1 MLMFF
6 FFLCVILFNFAC
18 FALPCRAVPYPALA
32 WLGLAVCVLFN
43 GWKLASSVSNTLW
56 MCVFH
61 LTPSTYIY
69 HLYTFFLFFFCSRAW
84 LLFLFFLLC
93 LVAGTIQ
100 PLTLSPGRLYTA
112 KSENLLKT
120 LCKSQAWI
128 KRTHAHTHIHSHLC
142 VQCIKLEF
150 MNCWKPNHIR
160 RYEDILLM
168 CFFRF
173 PFCLSLSLA
182 PMEITKRNIFFP
194 HLWWDGFLI
203 SWQMKWEDI

>member
-1 MLMFF
+1 MLAI
-6 FFLCVILFNFAC
+6 LYECVYFIWH
-18 FALPCRAVPYPALA
+18 P
-32 WLGLAVCVLFN
+32 
-43 GWKLASSVSNTLW
+43 
-56 MCVFH
+56 
-61 LTPSTYIY
+61 
-69 HLYTFFLFFFCSRAW
+69 
-84 LLFLFFLLC
+84 
-93 LVAGTIQ
+93 
-100 PLTLSPGRLYTA
+100 PLTFIICTLFSSSSSAHEHGFHFYSFFSVWWLVPSSLSLSLQGDCT
-112 KSENLLKT
+112 LLNRKIYWRHFA
-120 LCKSQAWI
+120 SH
-128 KRTHAHTHIHSHLC
+128 KRELNALTHTHIHSHLC